1 MDNQKKVLKLFD
13 YIRQVCSLR
22 QQLIRNIKEQEWT
35 LFFDELPIDPK
46 RIHVWKNAGLY
57 ILVKNV

>member
-22 QQLIRNIKEQEWT
+22 QQLVRNIKEREWS
-35 LFFDELPIDPK
+35 LFLDELPIDPK
-46 RIHVWKNAGLY
+46 RIHVWTDSD
-57 ILVKNV
+57 